1 MLAIAIAAASALVA
15 LHTAPIAPSLTR
27 DITLT
32 RVALHASVPIAPSV
46 TSIDDRSAAAEHL
59 ASAQRAVSV
68 GAYDVAR
75 REFVMAAALDR
86 DAGYLPLAASLGL
99 ARVLYSQSYGREA
112 AQVLDR
118 LAVEAAQKGDADV
131 EARALVD
138 AIWLNVDA
146 GQRNQARSD
155 ALRLQ
160 MLLKDRQLSAAT
172 IKIVKERYN

>member
-1 MLAIAIAAASALVA
+1 MLAIAIAAASAVVA
-15 LHTAPIAPSLTR
+15 LHTASIAPSLTR

-32 RVALHASVPIAPSV
+32 RIALHAAP
-46 TSIDDRSAAAEHL
+46 TITPTDDRSAAAEHL

-86 DAGYLPLAASLGL
+86 DAGYLPLEASLGL

-112 AQVLDR
+112 AQILDR
-118 LAVEAAQKGDADV
+118 LATEAAQKGDADV

-172 IKIVKERYN
+172 VKIVKERYN

>member
-1 MLAIAIAAASALVA
+1 MLAIAIVAASALVA
-15 LHTAPIAPSLTR
+15 LHTAPLALP
-27 DITLT
+27 LT
-32 RVALHASVPIAPSV
+32 RVAAPVALSVARTDAP
-46 TSIDDRSAAAEHL
+46 TDDRSAAAEHL
-59 ASAQRAVSV
+59 ANAQRAVSV
-68 GAYDVAR
+68 GAYDLAR

-86 DAGYLPLAASLGL
+86 DAGYLPLEASLGL

-112 AQVLDR
+112 AQILDQ
-118 LAVEAAQKGDADV
+118 LAVDAAQKGDADV

-172 IKIVKERYN
+172 MRIVKERYN